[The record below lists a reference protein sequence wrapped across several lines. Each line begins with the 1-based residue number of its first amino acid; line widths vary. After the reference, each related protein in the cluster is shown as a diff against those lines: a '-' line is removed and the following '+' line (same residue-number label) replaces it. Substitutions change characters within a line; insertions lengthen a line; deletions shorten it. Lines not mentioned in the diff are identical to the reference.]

1 MGLRGQ
7 KGNRGNTGEKG
18 ERGEPGAPGVVSD
31 IGPIDCVGEF
41 GTCNDDCE
49 KVYQILRPAINGG
62 KECKYKKGYK
72 IACEP
77 GHGNCPN
84 ELNLTTL
91 YIVIAKI
98 KSNTIEPI
106 KPNSSEKSVN
116 IKSVCFSGKNSK

>member
-1 MGLRGQ
+1 MMGLRGQ
-7 KGNRGNTGEKG
+7 KGNKGNTGEKG
-18 ERGEPGAPGVVSD
+18 ERGEPGRPGIASD
-31 IGPIDCVGEF
+31 IGPVDCVGEF

-91 YIVIAKI
+91 YIVIAAMI
-98 KSNTIEPI
+98 VFLIISLLIR
-106 KPNSSEKSVN
+106 
-116 IKSVCFSGKNSK
+116 

>member
-18 ERGEPGAPGVVSD
+18 ERGEPGVPGLVSD
-31 IGPIDCVGEF
+31 LGPIDCIGEF
-41 GTCNDDCE
+41 GTCNNECDME
-49 KVYQILRPAINGG
+49 YQILRPAINGG

-91 YIVIAKI
+91 FIVIAAMI
-98 KSNTIEPI
+98 IFLIISLLIR
-106 KPNSSEKSVN
+106 
-116 IKSVCFSGKNSK
+116 

>member
-1 MGLRGQ
+1 MMGLRGQ
-7 KGNRGNTGEKG
+7 KGNKGNTGETGDKGDKG
-18 ERGEPGAPGVVSD
+18 EKGEPGRPGVASD
-31 IGPIDCVGEF
+31 IGPVDCVGEF

-91 YIVIAKI
+91 YIVIAAMI
-98 KSNTIEPI
+98 VFIIISLLIR
-106 KPNSSEKSVN
+106 
-116 IKSVCFSGKNSK
+116 